1 MAGPGRKLGLFL
13 PAQKIS
19 AGPGRNRGIFLPAQ
33 KFSAG
38 PGGSMRG
45 VVAKAMKYLVYLLYE
60 IDYRKWCYEVG
71 LDFDLQ

>member
-1 MAGPGRKLGLFL
+1 MAGPGRK
-13 PAQKIS
+13 S
-19 AGPGRNRGIFLPAQ
+19 GIFLPAQ
-33 KFSAG
+33 KFSVGSGRKSGIFLPALRFSAG

-60 IDYRKWCYEVG
+60 TDYRKWCYEVG

>member
-1 MAGPGRKLGLFL
+1 MAGPGRKSGIFL
-13 PAQKIS
+13 PARKFS
-19 AGPGRNRGIFLPAQ
+19 GDPGRNLGIFLPAQ

-60 IDYRKWCYEVG
+60 TDYRKWCYEVG